1 MNILM
6 VCLWLFATMI
16 SFRLNPDLF
25 SPSKF
30 FFLVLGF
37 DFFSIFLRN
46 DYHIGVYL
54 AYVGYIAV
62 ALMGSIL
69 EGHQKVLPR
78 AAKKSTIKKSFSITA
93 LWLIT
98 LLPILAQVGLI
109 VAMGG
114 FEGYVNSISMRVSN
128 WAGYGILVLLVKGI
142 VPLHLLY
149 FVLWRSTHGSV
160 NLSGYLLHG
169 AVYLFLALMSGSR
182 GFLLGVIVSMLIL
195 THYLRRPMT
204 LRVVLSVA
212 GMIFLV
218 AGVIGVA
225 RTSIHLGDGGL
236 TTGYSK
242 ISGRLLETSQLQ
254 VGCFVINHV
263 LTESSGKI
271 FLHRGETF
279 LSIATALLPRS
290 IFPDKLNTGGQ
301 VATNYIL
308 GDAYMG
314 TSNYTPGILAESIL
328 NFGFDFG
335 PFFAYVT
342 LIMILLV
349 TIWFYR
355 RLRNKLKRNEMLCG
369 MLVLYVSIAQ
379 IPANLLRGEWTN
391 GLRGPMSWVFWISI
405 VFILT
410 SVLNVTSTVKSKHC
424 EC

>member
-16 SFRLNPDLF
+16 SFRLNSDLF

-149 FVLWRSTHGSV
+149 FVL
-160 NLSGYLLHG
+160 
-169 AVYLFLALMSGSR
+169 
-182 GFLLGVIVSMLIL
+182 
-195 THYLRRPMT
+195 
-204 LRVVLSVA
+204 
-212 GMIFLV
+212 
-218 AGVIGVA
+218 
-225 RTSIHLGDGGL
+225 
-236 TTGYSK
+236 
-242 ISGRLLETSQLQ
+242 
-254 VGCFVINHV
+254 
-263 LTESSGKI
+263 
-271 FLHRGETF
+271 
-279 LSIATALLPRS
+279 
-290 IFPDKLNTGGQ
+290 
-301 VATNYIL
+301 
-308 GDAYMG
+308 
-314 TSNYTPGILAESIL
+314 
-328 NFGFDFG
+328 
-335 PFFAYVT
+335 
-342 LIMILLV
+342 
-349 TIWFYR
+349 
-355 RLRNKLKRNEMLCG
+355 
-369 MLVLYVSIAQ
+369 
-379 IPANLLRGEWTN
+379 
-391 GLRGPMSWVFWISI
+391 
-405 VFILT
+405 
-410 SVLNVTSTVKSKHC
+410 
-424 EC
+424 